1 MSASTPVIS
10 RSRFSTW
17 LMAALLGAVTLVLY
31 WPTMRHDF
39 INYDDDVYVT
49 ANRQVQK
56 GLTGANL
63 SWAFTHPVCANW
75 HPLTMLSHMLDC
87 QRFGLK
93 PGGHHLTSIL
103 LHALNTTLVFL
114 FLRGCT
120 GTFWRSALVAALF
133 GWHPLHVESVAWV
146 AERKDV
152 LSGCFGLLTL
162 IFYCRYARMQSR
174 VESRWPTAEPAPTLE
189 VRFLTFNYWLAW
201 LWFALGLMSKPMLVT
216 WPFVLLLLDYWPLAR
231 FGPATRNPVPST
243 IWPLFREKIPFFAL
257 MVLSSVVTYIV
268 QRQSGAVMG
277 IEHLP
282 LTARIGNALISYE
295 RYLGK
300 LFWPTDLSV
309 FYPYPGHWPPA
320 EVLLAGGMMVGVT
333 LLLFICR
340 RRYPFMLPGWLW
352 FVGTLVPVIGLVQV
366 GEQAMADRY
375 SYLPSIGLFI
385 LVVWGASEST
395 RDRRYRV
402 MALSTAGAVA
412 LIACLILTRQQLGY
426 WQNGETVFRRA
437 IAVTENNYA
446 AYNHLGTAL
455 YRKGQLDE
463 AIRQFEEAI
472 RLNPHFAE
480 AHYNLGTALEQKR
493 ELNQAISQYGE
504 AIRLNPNYAE
514 AYNNLG
520 TALGQTGQHD
530 QAMGQF
536 EEAIRLKPDYV
547 EAHNNL
553 GNALLN
559 QGRLDEAIVQ
569 FRETIR
575 LNPDYARAHNN
586 LGAALGQKGQLDAA
600 IIEFQKAIRLDP
612 EYAEARNNLN
622 RAFEM
627 QKAAPGR

>member
-1 MSASTPVIS
+1 
-10 RSRFSTW
+10 
-17 LMAALLGAVTLVLY
+17 MAALLGAVTLVLY
-31 WPTMRHDF
+31 WPTMRHGF

-49 ANRQVQK
+49 ANVQVQK
-56 GLTGANL
+56 GLTGENL

-75 HPLTMLSHMLDC
+75 HPLTMLSHMTDC
-87 QRFGLK
+87 QLFGLK

-103 LHALNTTLVFL
+103 LHALNTMLVFL

-162 IFYCRYARMQSR
+162 IFYCRYARTQSR
-174 VESRWPTAEPAPTLE
+174 VENQGPTAEPAQVLEFRSLTL
-189 VRFLTFNYWLAW
+189 NYWLAL
-201 LWFALGLMSKPMLVT
+201 LWFALGLLSKPMLVT

-231 FGPATRNPVPST
+231 FGSSTCKPQPSK
-243 IWPLFREKIPFFAL
+243 IWPLFWEKIPFFAL
-257 MVLSSVVTYIV
+257 TVLSSVVTYIV

-282 LTARIGNALISYE
+282 LTARIGNALISYG

-320 EVLLAGGMMVGVT
+320 EVLLAGVMMAGVT
-333 LLLFICR
+333 LLLFIYR
-340 RRYPFMLPGWLW
+340 QRYPFMLLGWLW

-385 LVVWGASEST
+385 LVVWGAYELT
-395 RDRRYRV
+395 RQRRYPV
-402 MALSTAGAVA
+402 MALSTAGSVA
-412 LIACLILTRQQLGY
+412 LVACLILTRQQLGY
-426 WQNGETVFRRA
+426 WQDGETVFRHA

-463 AIRQFEEAI
+463 AIRQFEESI
-472 RLNPHFAE
+472 RLNPHSAE

-493 ELNQAISQYGE
+493 ELNQAISQYAE
-504 AIRLNPNYAE
+504 AIHLNPNYAE

-530 QAMGQF
+530 QAMRQF

-559 QGRLDEAIVQ
+559 QGRPDEAIVE
-569 FRETIR
+569 FREAIR

-586 LGAALGQKGQLDAA
+586 LGAALGQKGQLDEA
-600 IIEFQKAIRLDP
+600 IIEFQKAIGLDP

-622 RAFEM
+622 RALEM
-627 QKAAPGR
+627 QKAAPGH